1 LGGASV
7 ILRYFALE
15 YLTIGD
21 TAVITYATP
30 VLVTIMAHFFLGEKM
45 GIIPVLVAIV
55 TFIGVVVMTRPPFIT
70 GEEEFDTNILVST
83 NYQI

>member
-1 LGGASV
+1 M

-30 VLVTIMAHFFLGEKM
+30 VLVTVLAHFFLGEKI
-45 GIIPVLVAIV
+45 GIIPVLVALA
-55 TFIGVVVMTRPPFIT
+55 TFAGVLIMTKPPFIT
-70 GEEEFDTNILVST
+70 GQEEFDPDTLVRKPL
-83 NYQI
+83 IHKLH